1 MVLYALA
8 VSSVMVGGAIGAVL
22 GAGAVSEGFRF
33 EDLRLAHLSLNVLG
47 WASLTIVATLTT
59 LLPTVLRIR
68 MQPWNAVVS
77 GLCLVGGLA
86 LLATGLVTRQTPVAG
101 LGAVLY
107 WAGALQVASLAVRG
121 LRAPRKWPAPAA
133 AKHMIAAVAWF
144 VFGTSAL
151 AWAGLRGS
159 IETVVP
165 VFEVSLVCG
174 WVLQILLG
182 SWLYLLPMAHPGPP
196 DDRRRWLTAVDVA
209 ATAEVAVLNA
219 GLILVTLA
227 AGNRVPAGFGLAGA
241 AASLAVSG
249 FILAKS
255 WAYPAMA
262 GMPSIARRSERMWG
276 A

>member
-33 EDLRLAHLSLNVLG
+33 EDSRLAHLSLNVLG

-68 MQPWNAVVS
+68 MQPWNAAVS
-77 GLCLVGGLA
+77 GGCLVGGLV
-86 LLATGLVTRQTPVAG
+86 LLATGLVTTWTPVAATG
-101 LGAVLY
+101 CGPLLGGGSAGRVAGG
-107 WAGALQVASLAVRG
+107 AGA
-121 LRAPRKWPAPAA
+121 RATRKWPAPAA
-133 AKHMIAAVAWF
+133 AKHMIVAVAWF

-151 AWAGLRGS
+151 AWAALRGS
-159 IETVVP
+159 VQAFVP

-182 SWLYLLPMAHPGPP
+182 SWLYLLPMARPGRP
-196 DDRRRWLTAVDVA
+196 DDRRRWLTAVDIG

-227 AGNRVPAGFGLAGA
+227 AGNRVPAGLGLAGA
-241 AASLAVSG
+241 AASLAVAG

-262 GMPSIARRSERMWG
+262 GMPSIARRSQRIRG